1 MSVRSRVEK
10 LEKAAGNQFKV
21 VITQGEFYDKHG
33 SPISTQNGSPPSLR
47 EDVHHAIVSVS
58 DSEETVTLEKRQD
71 ESGAEFMRRFD
82 QTGIEI
88 GKKVGATVSLP
99 WDAKWI

>member
-10 LEKAAGNQFKV
+10 LEKDAGNQFKV
-21 VITQGEFYDKHG
+21 VVTQGEFFDKHG
-33 SPISTQNGSPPSLR
+33 NPISTENGWPPNLK
-47 EDVHHAIVSVS
+47 EDVHRAIVSVS
-58 DSEETVTLEKRQD
+58 DSEETVTLQRRQD

-88 GKKVGATVSLP
+88 GKKVGTTVCLP
-99 WDAKWI
+99 WDAKWT